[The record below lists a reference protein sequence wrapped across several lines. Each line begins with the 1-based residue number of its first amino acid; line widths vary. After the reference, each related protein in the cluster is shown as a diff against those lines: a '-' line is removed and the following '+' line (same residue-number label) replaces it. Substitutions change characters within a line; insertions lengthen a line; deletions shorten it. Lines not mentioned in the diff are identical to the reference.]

1 MCGADA
7 CASLVTFDKARIEHI
22 EPCSR
27 TSRKRMFRP
36 YAHAHQGMSQGAWRV
51 KSNAD
56 FSCIA
61 MDHTGYAFA
70 GSSAFPFASTP
81 HFRIGRRLL
90 CAKGNVQSREETD
103 RFFIEDFSK
112 NGTYLNGL
120 RMQKPCALKDGDW
133 IFAAGALFVFF
144 EDALFGP
151 SSAFDNEKKIP
162 MFDVQSCVMK
172 SGIESGDDA
181 RCKALFDDETERE
194 VFAIEA
200 YMAEE
205 SLSNE
210 SLSSP
215 AGMMIISSLASVV
228 SGILL
233 NPKDLSAVWAS
244 LAGSSITAL
253 AFAGWYRAQARKRKN
268 QVQAQSEQTLQAYL
282 DYLDGQAMQI
292 DELRRRKNQCFGDQA
307 KRVEALDVSLRGM
320 QRTEAWK
327 LPAGICLAP
336 VCRIEMPKIVWHMK
350 NDRGKRALEAL
361 EKLVVDAARWICLEP
376 GKHLRFGHCT
386 MAVLRDV
393 FALWVWMIYA
403 DRRRF
408 AWIGFDPERIEHHPA
423 CMLETR
429 LLCFGDAGAFME
441 IAAANPDIEWTIC
454 SRLPV
459 SMQTLPAN
467 TALLDVSQT
476 IRLTGNDQSAR
487 FSRSAGDVSDCS
499 VMESSFIRLS
509 IDEKQRRRKLREAA
523 RDMQIDGV
531 HALGDAWQ
539 NQPEGLSVP
548 RCLQE
553 KSAERDR
560 ACMRVELA
568 PSVFWDLSADGPH
581 ALVAGMTGSGKSEA
595 MCGVLFQL
603 AWLNTPGQVQFV
615 LIDFKGGS
623 FAAPLIDLPH
633 TAAFLSNLQE
643 GAIARFEKAIEI
655 ELRRRQDA
663 IASWLKKHPDC
674 EPSLDG
680 CPQLNMSHVVICV
693 DEFGQLKARHPEFMK
708 SLQETA
714 RIGRSLGFHL
724 ILSTQKPAGIVDE
737 QIWSNSKSRL
747 CFQVLDSAD
756 SREVLGHE
764 NACAIRQAGEFI
776 LQVQSKG
783 EQRGRA
789 FYLKDPADGKSRV
802 ERFENGTWKAI
813 ERQSVQEHMRE
824 RILERNEA
832 RQWLLLPDPLASAEE
847 HCDVLI
853 DRITGVE
860 PLSLGFS
867 SIAIAGPKDNSY
879 ALIERLIATEKR
891 TVYSTIRLKGIDQH
905 IGMGSLYSRHI
916 RKIPCV
922 VIIDDVL
929 SIDRMC
935 LEELA
940 LMENVT
946 LVLVLEKISFQIDAL
961 LSLFSLRIDVG
972 MNNRDDHSLFFQ
984 GRQIPQA
991 SWPLIFGLSHNEVLR
1006 IVCGLA
1012 DTVLRKP
1019 RLDMQRLEE
1028 CRMVLGSQDLNEIVS
1043 GAEDAVFIGM
1053 DLDEARPVF
1062 VMNQTISVIWTS
1074 TRAREDAMAF
1084 CARMQV
1090 CHPCGLIAYEPTE
1103 GMVCALC
1110 LEQATD
1116 MEAQGIIREAMDMG
1130 SVLFFGNGLQPIAF
1144 SLGLRMP
1151 YEQKGNA
1158 LWLDEGIIRDVQSA
1172 MFYS

>member
-1 MCGADA
+1 MSGADA

-22 EPCSR
+22 EPCGR
-27 TSRKRMFRP
+27 TSLESMFRP
-36 YAHAHQGMSQGAWRV
+36 YARQGMPQSAWRV
-51 KSNAD
+51 KSNAG

-61 MDHTGYAFA
+61 IDHKGYAFA
-70 GSSAFPFASTP
+70 GSNAFPFASTP
-81 HFRIGRRLL
+81 HFCIYTRSL
-90 CAKGNVQSREETD
+90 CAKGNVQSQEETK
-103 RFFIEDFSK
+103 RFVIEDFSK

-120 RMQKPCALKDGDW
+120 RMHEPCALRDGDW

-151 SSAFDNEKKIP
+151 SSAFENEKKIP
-162 MFDVQSCVMK
+162 MFDVQSCEMK
-172 SGIESGDDA
+172 GGVESGDDA
-181 RCKALFDDETERE
+181 KCKAVFDDEPERE
-194 VFAIEA
+194 MSAIEA

-282 DYLDGQAMQI
+282 DYLDGQAMRI

-307 KRVEALDVSLRGM
+307 KLVEALDVSLKGM
-320 QRTEAWK
+320 QRTGAWK

-336 VCRIEMPKIVWHMK
+336 VCRIEMPQIVWHTK
-350 NDRGKRALEAL
+350 NERGKRALEAL
-361 EKLVVDAARWICLEP
+361 EKLVVDAAMWITLEP

-408 AWIGFDPERIEHHPA
+408 AWIGFDPASVEHHPA
-423 CMLETR
+423 CMLDTR
-429 LLCFGDAGAFME
+429 LLCFDDAGAFME
-441 IAAANPDIEWTIC
+441 MAAANPEIEWTIC
-454 SRLPV
+454 TRLPV
-459 SMQTLPAN
+459 SMQTLPVH
-467 TALLDVSQT
+467 TALVDVSQS
-476 IRLTGNDQSAR
+476 IGLAQNDLSAR
-487 FSRSAGDVSDCS
+487 FSRAKRDVSDCS
-499 VMESSFIRLS
+499 EIESSLMRLS
-509 IDEKQRRRKLREAA
+509 IDEKQRRKKLREAV
-523 RDMQIDGV
+523 RDLQI
-531 HALGDAWQ
+531 
-539 NQPEGLSVP
+539 EGGWPSFHLAQRQRAALSVP

-553 KSAERDR
+553 KSAVRDR

-595 MCGVLFQL
+595 MCGVLYQL
-603 AWLNTPGQVQFV
+603 AWLNTPRQVQFV

-633 TAAFLSNLQE
+633 TAAYLSNLHD
-643 GAIARFEKAIEI
+643 GAIGRFEKAIDI
-655 ELRRRQDA
+655 ELKRRQDA

-674 EPSLDG
+674 EPSLEG

-747 CFQVLDSAD
+747 CFQVLDHAD

-783 EQRGRA
+783 EQSGRA

-802 ERFENGTWKAI
+802 ERFENGTWTGI
-813 ERQSVQEHMRE
+813 ERQSVQEFMRG
-824 RILERNEA
+824 RILERNDA
-832 RQWLLLPDPLASAEE
+832 RQWLLLPDPLGNADAFRE
-847 HCDVLI
+847 VLI
-853 DRITGVE
+853 DRITSVE
-860 PLSLGFS
+860 PLSLCFS
-867 SIAIAGPKDNSY
+867 SIAIAGPKDNAY
-879 ALIERLIATEKR
+879 ALVERLIAAEER
-891 TVYSTIRLKGIDQH
+891 TVYSTIRLRGIDQH

-916 RKIPCV
+916 RHSPCV
-922 VIIDDVL
+922 VIIDEVT
-929 SIDRMC
+929 SIDRLC

-940 LMENVT
+940 AMPDVT
-946 LVLVLEKISFQIDAL
+946 LVLVLEKVSFQIDAL
-961 LSLFSLRIDVG
+961 ISLFSLRIDVG

-984 GRQIPQA
+984 GRQIPQS
-991 SWPLIFGLSHNEVLR
+991 SWPLVFGLCHNDVLR
-1006 IVCGLA
+1006 IVCGQAPAL
-1012 DTVLRKP
+1012 LRKP
-1019 RLDMQRLEE
+1019 QVDMQRLEE
-1028 CRMVLGSQDLNEIVS
+1028 CRMTLNSEELSEIVPCF
-1043 GAEDAVFIGM
+1043 EEAVFIGM

-1062 VMNQTISVIWTS
+1062 VMDQTLSVIWTS
-1074 TRAREDAMAF
+1074 SRAREDAMAF
-1084 CARMQV
+1084 CARMQL
-1090 CHPCGLIAYEPTE
+1090 CHPCGLIADQLTE

-1110 LEQATD
+1110 LEQATE
-1116 MEAQGIIREAMDMG
+1116 MEAQEIIAAAMERG
-1130 SVLFFGNGLQPIAF
+1130 GVLFFGNGLQSMAF

-1158 LWLDEGIIRDVQSA
+1158 LWLYEGILRNVQSA